1 MSEDFL
7 HEGVNFVAVSLQ
19 RLLNHAPS
27 AIGDHGTL
35 EGGVSLKADNHIVI
49 VANVSCGVSVNTTG
63 SLRVDIVDAL
73 FTLLR
78 EHARQRLPH
87 TFGTLCRSGKERSIP
102 FKRRVVKL
110 NEAAHVDKVLP
121 QTRREPPPGFLG
133 SG

>member
-1 MSEDFL
+1 MGEDFL
-7 HEGVNFVAVSLQ
+7 HEWVNFVAVRLQ
-19 RLLNHAPS
+19 RLLHHAPA
-27 AIGDHGTL
+27 AIGDHCAL
-35 EGGVSLKADNHIVI
+35 EGGVSLQADDHVVI
-49 VANVSCGVSVNTTG
+49 IADVSRGMSVNTTG